1 MVLSK
6 IATSKGASEN
16 QKKVKLAKESSD
28 SNLRRV
34 EEGAGIQNVGGVAL
48 TSRKR

>member
-6 IATSKGASEN
+6 IATSKGASDN
-16 QKKVKLAKESSD
+16 QKKVKLGEESSD
-28 SNLRRV
+28 SKLRKI
-34 EEGAGIQNVGGVAL
+34 EEGSGMQNIGGVAL